1 VQFRWRRRLHHVLR
15 AEGPERIAPEW
26 WHDPAMVENSV
37 LETPWEQATR
47 DYFRVEDSQGGR
59 FWLYREGLY
68 GHAEHCGPS
77 PQPDGPGWQPP
88 RWYLHGVFG

>member
-1 VQFRWRRRLHHVLR
+1 V
-15 AEGPERIAPEW
+15 I
-26 WHDPAMVENSV
+26 ENAV
-37 LETPWEQATR
+37 LETPWDRATR

-68 GHAEHCGPS
+68 G